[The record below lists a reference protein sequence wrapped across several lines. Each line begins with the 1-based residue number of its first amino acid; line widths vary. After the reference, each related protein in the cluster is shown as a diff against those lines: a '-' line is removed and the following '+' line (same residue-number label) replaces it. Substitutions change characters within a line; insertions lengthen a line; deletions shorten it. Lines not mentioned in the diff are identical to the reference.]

1 MLHRQ
6 PGVQARTGFCLPR
19 TACPVCWPD
28 GFPSSYNW
36 DLFQGKDPQT
46 PDYTY
51 EGPEVGNR
59 DWLRSTIDAAF
70 PIDGIQAQGNAKPS
84 FVEKPDSFIAKM
96 LKKLRNDP

>member
-19 TACPVCWPD
+19 TACPVCWPE
-28 GFPSSYNW
+28 GSPSSHDW
-36 DLFQGKDPQT
+36 ELFLGKEQNGI
-46 PDYTY
+46 Y

-70 PIDGIQAQGNAKPS
+70 PIEGIDAQGNAKPS
-84 FVEKPDSFIAKM
+84 FVEKPDSFIGKM